1 MGKKHAN
8 SDAPTDEMI
17 PWPPDGGEVEKR
29 SLDWASILVVLA
41 LVTTAVV
48 FVLAAWSDTVSR
60 FQEFEKQIDPY
71 KTEIYY
77 FIPIGSVFVA
87 ACSLAAKRWNRF
99 LLPISVLVLLVVG
112 VTVGSNTYNR
122 QNSHRYGTSASGPD
136 NLEDIAL
143 ASPQI
148 KARET
153 FLTFIQLG
161 EFLDGAKV
169 FVHRN
174 TSVKAYLNGFS
185 GADVE
190 IDWDFDTSKVPFGRM
205 TGMEVILEGR
215 IYKDRRLLLFGE
227 GDSYHFYST
236 PETDYLVAD

>member
-1 MGKKHAN
+1 MGKQLAK

-29 SLDWASILVVLA
+29 SLDWASILAVLT
-41 LVTTAVV
+41 LVATAVV
-48 FVLAAWSDTVSR
+48 FVLAAWSDTFSR

-87 ACSLAAKRWNRF
+87 VCSLAAKRWNRF
-99 LLPISVLVLLVVG
+99 LLPISVFVLLVVG
-112 VTVGSNTYNR
+112 VAVGSNTFNR
-122 QNSHRYGTSASGPD
+122 QNSHRYGTSTSGPV

-174 TSVKAYLNGFS
+174 TSFKAYLNGFS

-190 IDWDFDTSKVPFGRM
+190 IDWDFEPSKVPFGRM
-205 TGMEVILEGR
+205 TGMEVFLEGQ

>member
-1 MGKKHAN
+1 LGKQLAK
-8 SDAPTDEMI
+8 SDTPTDEMI
-17 PWPPDGGEVEKR
+17 PWPPGDAVEKR
-29 SLDWASILVVLA
+29 SLDWASILAVLTLVATA
-41 LVTTAVV
+41 LV
-48 FVLAAWSDTVSR
+48 FVLAAWSDTFSR

-77 FIPIGSVFVA
+77 FIPIGSAFIA

-99 LLPISVLVLLVVG
+99 LLPISVFVLLVVG
-112 VTVGSNTYNR
+112 IAIGSNTFNR
-122 QNSHRYGTSASGPD
+122 QNSHRFGTSTSGPV

-148 KARET
+148 QARET
-153 FLTFIQLG
+153 FLTYMQLR
-161 EFLDGAKV
+161 EFLDGARV

-174 TSVKAYLNGFS
+174 TSFKDYLNGFS

-205 TGMEVILEGR
+205 TGMEVFLEGQ